1 VNKKNSHKPTITKKY
16 SHKEI
21 YSHKKDSLHTT
32 TTTSHKTT
40 TVTYCTYI
48 MNSKKHLI
56 LNKAKEDF
64 EKRIEQGEN
73 IQFNFSCNTCK
84 KRRLDSPI
92 TSDDDYYPMSPDAH
106 SSSSEYEE
114 ESPIV
119 HTRPQVITRA
129 KQQSSP
135 PTTSSAPTM
144 PTTTRKRSSSNGSSN
159 QKKNNNSNANAQTEC
174 CIIGCDNTVTNRLR
188 FSLRCHKEDDF
199 KSEFLDQ
206 GWNKVCH
213 YHYFSDL
220 YKFKKMNKASG
231 SSTAA
236 NKKKPAAKKT
246 TQKRSREEFEND
258 NSFEQS
264 LTIVP
269 TSVMIEQ
276 PLIPC
281 KAVTPNTKIDASI
294 FFSFVGGLSN
304 GSNITKAM

>member
-1 VNKKNSHKPTITKKY
+1 MI
-16 SHKEI
+16 
-21 YSHKKDSLHTT
+21 
-32 TTTSHKTT
+32 
-40 TVTYCTYI
+40 
-48 MNSKKHLI
+48 SKKHLI

-73 IQFNFSCNTCK
+73 IQFNFSCNTSCNK

-92 TSDDDYYPMSPDAH
+92 SSDDDYYPMSPDAH

-114 ESPIV
+114 ESPVIV
-119 HTRPQVITRA
+119 HTRPQVITTRA
-129 KQQSSP
+129 KQSSP
-135 PTTSSAPTM
+135 PSTTTTSSAPTV
-144 PTTTRKRSSSNGSSN
+144 PTTTRKRSASNGSSN
-159 QKKNNNSNANAQTEC
+159 QKKNNNNNSNANAQAEC

-231 SSTAA
+231 NSTAA
-236 NKKKPAAKKT
+236 NKKKPVAKKTT

-269 TSVMIEQ
+269 TSVMIEK